1 MLAEVAA
8 SSLNDSVYFALVLS
22 HREDFVWIFLASLA
36 TTAAALP
43 WIMRGERERRTRL
56 AARRGHSAP
65 AHWRRHR
72 LSGTNAGSDQAL
84 DLRAVEPENPRQD
97 GA

>member
-43 WIMRGERERRTRL
+43 WIMRGERERLDKLGSTRDGE
-56 AARRGHSAP
+56 AA
-65 AHWRRHR
+65 
-72 LSGTNAGSDQAL
+72 
-84 DLRAVEPENPRQD
+84 PR
-97 GA
+97 

>member
-43 WIMRGERERRTRL
+43 WIMAPEDRRRL
-56 AARRGHSAP
+56 GIADGLI
-65 AHWRRHR
+65 R
-72 LSGTNAGSDQAL
+72 LSVGIESTADLIADLEQAL
-84 DLRAVEPENPRQD
+84 
-97 GA
+97 G

>member
-36 TTAAALP
+36 LTAAALP
-43 WIMRGERERRTRL
+43 WIVRGERERLGRL
-56 AARRGHSAP
+56 GSSQRGEAGAR
-65 AHWRRHR
+65 
-72 LSGTNAGSDQAL
+72 
-84 DLRAVEPENPRQD
+84 
-97 GA
+97 

>member
-36 TTAAALP
+36 LTAMVLP
-43 WIMRGERERRTRL
+43 WIMRGERERL
-56 AARRGHSAP
+56 GKLGSSRGGEVAP
-65 AHWRRHR
+65 R
-72 LSGTNAGSDQAL
+72 
-84 DLRAVEPENPRQD
+84 
-97 GA
+97 